1 MECNLITKIIKL
13 GQISKLTK
21 ILTKSLEICPG
32 CNLIILNYKK
42 KMDFLQIRDE
52 RFTAHGIYI
61 MLTGFYRFIFQKG
74 TIKT

>member
-42 KMDFLQIRDE
+42 KMDFL
-52 RFTAHGIYI
+52 
-61 MLTGFYRFIFQKG
+61 
-74 TIKT
+74 